1 MAISYPLSLPTSIGM
16 AQIELRATNAVVR
29 STSPFTFSGQ
39 VHAYSGSSW
48 YADVTLPSIRRD
60 LAEDWIAFLL
70 SLRGQLGTFYL
81 GDPNAVTPRGS
92 ARNSDVIATSAAVSS
107 GSSISLDGAPTSI
120 TDYLKAG
127 DYLQVGTGSARQLFK
142 VLADV
147 DTNSSGEATVDVWPN
162 VRTSIANNATL
173 TVENTTGIFELA
185 SNEQSYSINEA
196 SQYGISF
203 GAREAIR
210 T

>member
-16 AQIELRATNAVVR
+16 AQIELRATNAVAR

-39 VHAYSGSSW
+39 VHAYSGSAWS
-48 YADVTLPSIRRD
+48 ADVTLPSIRRD

-81 GDPNAVTPRGS
+81 GDPNAATPRGS
-92 ARNSDVIATSAAVSS
+92 ARDSHSIATSAAVSS
-107 GSSISLDGAPTSI
+107 GSSIGIDGALTSV
-120 TDYLKAG
+120 TGYLKAG
-127 DYLQVGTGSARQLFK
+127 DYLQVGTGNSRQLFK
-142 VLADV
+142 VLSDV
-147 DTNSSGEATVDVWPN
+147 NTNSSGEATVDVWPN
-162 VRTSIANNATL
+162 VRTSIANNSPL
-173 TVENTTGIFELA
+173 TVENTTGLFELA

-203 GAREAIR
+203 GAKEAIR
-210 T
+210 V